1 MAERAEYNLD
11 ETKPQKISLDTGEDS
26 IVEASMIAD
35 VPTTVHID
43 ASIDGRIWYDDID
56 KMTNVTKY
64 HKGFFNTRRFIRMR
78 TEAAG
83 AVGDKVSLILTSRRM

>member
-43 ASIDGRIWYDDID
+43 ASIDGR
-56 KMTNVTKY
+56 
-64 HKGFFNTRRFIRMR
+64 
-78 TEAAG
+78 
-83 AVGDKVSLILTSRRM
+83 LTHADLSE